1 MRGFQ
6 RGGVPHPAGPLVL
19 YAGRIAPEKGIP
31 LLAEAFSL
39 VHAQRPDARLCV
51 VGDWQR
57 YSHIIDAKTGRPITH
72 TLASATVIAPTPL
85 EANGWDISMMVLG
98 AEKAIALAK
107 EQGLAIYLIS
117 KNGNGYST
125 YMSPQFK
132 QFLAQQ

>member
-1 MRGFQ
+1 
-6 RGGVPHPAGPLVL
+6 
-19 YAGRIAPEKGIP
+19 
-31 LLAEAFSL
+31 
-39 VHAQRPDARLCV
+39 
-51 VGDWQR
+51 
-57 YSHIIDAKTGRPITH
+57 
-72 TLASATVIAPTPL
+72 
-85 EANGWDISMMVLG
+85 MMVLG